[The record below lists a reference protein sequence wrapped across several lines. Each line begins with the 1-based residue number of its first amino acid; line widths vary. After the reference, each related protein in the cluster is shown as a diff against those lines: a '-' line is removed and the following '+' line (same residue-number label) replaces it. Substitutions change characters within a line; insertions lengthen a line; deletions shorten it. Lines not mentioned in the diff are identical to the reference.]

1 MNGCSAHSVVL
12 GVESTDMPNDTPRV
26 KGYDFNKGVNLDE
39 MMSFFATTGFQA
51 TNIAD
56 AILEINRMRNWRLSD
71 VDPSESGF
79 DHSLDLKTRQQIR
92 AKIFL
97 GFTSNQIS
105 SGQREVIRFLVQHS
119 MVDVIVTTAGG
130 VEEDLIKC
138 LNPTFI
144 GSFKHIGRDLRKRGI
159 NRIGNLY
166 LPNKNYCDFEDW
178 LFPILH
184 KMHDEQEEAWSA
196 FSRKS
201 SSEEDDSSRFLWTP
215 SSFIKR
221 LGHEINNE
229 ESVLYWAARNN
240 IPVFCP
246 ALTDGSIG
254 DMLYFYS
261 YKRPGFVLDIVQDL
275 RNINNEAIRSYAT
288 GMIILGGGVVKHHTC
303 NANLM
308 RNGADFAV
316 FINTGHEFDGSDA
329 GAAPDEA
336 ISWGKIRV
344 NAQPVKICSEATV
357 VFPLIVSQ
365 TFAKNVEQWK
375 SSTQNSMC
383 WTDESFHNG

>member
-1 MNGCSAHSVVL
+1 MNASSAHSVVF
-12 GVESTDMPNDTPRV
+12 GVECVDLPDESPPVR
-26 KGYDFNKGVNLDE
+26 GYDFNKGVDLDE
-39 MMSFFATTGFQA
+39 MMSYFATTGFQA
-51 TNIAD
+51 TNIAN
-56 AILEINRMRNWRLSD
+56 AINEINRMRRWRLSD
-71 VDPSESGF
+71 VDPSVHGN
-79 DHSLDLKTRQQIR
+79 DHSLDVKLRQQIR

-97 GFTSNQIS
+97 AFTSNQIS

-119 MVDVIVTTAGG
+119 MVDVLVTTAGG

-138 LNPTFI
+138 LNPTYI
-144 GSFKHIGRDLRKRGI
+144 GNFHHIGKELRKKGI

-178 LFPILH
+178 LSPILH
-184 KMHDEQEEAWSA
+184 KMHDEQDEAWRA
-196 FSRKS
+196 FSSKC
-201 SSEEDDSSRFLWTP
+201 SEEEEESSRFVWTP
-215 SSFIKR
+215 SSFIQR
-221 LGHEINNE
+221 LGYEINNE

-240 IPVFCP
+240 IPIFCP

-316 FINTGHEFDGSDA
+316 FINTAHEFDGSDA

-336 ISWGKIRV
+336 ISWGKIRLD
-344 NAQPVKICSEATV
+344 AQPVKVCSEATV

-365 TFAKNVEQWK
+365 TFAKNVDEWK
-375 SSTQNSMC
+375 ASTTNTMC
-383 WTDESFHNG
+383 WVKE